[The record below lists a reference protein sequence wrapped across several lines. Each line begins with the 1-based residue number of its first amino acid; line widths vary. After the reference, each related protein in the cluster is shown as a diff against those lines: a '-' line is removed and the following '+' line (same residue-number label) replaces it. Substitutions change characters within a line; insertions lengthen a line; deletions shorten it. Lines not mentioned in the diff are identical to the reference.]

1 MIAARLL
8 AVALPGILLAA
19 CVVDETPAAMPASA
33 PAATEP
39 VGASRAPQEGR
50 FENFAQADK
59 AACEARG
66 GSYGRRGR
74 AGLYSCAVTYADA
87 GKVCRKADDCE
98 GQCRVED
105 SASAPSQG
113 QCQATSDRF
122 GCYTFLDE
130 QGQPVGICVD

>member
-8 AVALPGILLAA
+8 AVALPGMLLAS
-19 CVVDETPAAMPASA
+19 CVVDETPAAMPASSPGETS
-33 PAATEP
+33 PADGTP
-39 VGASRAPQEGR
+39 GPQEGR
-50 FENFAQADK
+50 FENFAQADQ
-59 AACEARG
+59 AACEAKG
-66 GSYGRRGR
+66 GNYAQRGR
-74 AGLYSCAVTYADA
+74 AGLYSCAVSYADA
-87 GKVCRKADDCE
+87 GKVCRKASDCE

-105 SASAPSQG
+105 GASAASQG

>member
-33 PAATEP
+33 PAATAP
-39 VGASRAPQEGR
+39 VGASPAPQEGR

-59 AACEARG
+59 AACEAEG
-66 GSYGRRGR
+66 GSYARRGR
-74 AGLYSCAVTYADA
+74 ARLYSCAVSYADA
-87 GKVCRKADDCE
+87 GKVCRKASDCE

-105 SASAPSQG
+105 GASAPSQG

-130 QGQPVGICVD
+130 KGQPVGICVD